1 MPSQT
6 IQWFPGHMAKT
17 RRLMK
22 ENLALVDIVLEL
34 VDARIPQSS
43 RNPEIATLTEGKP
56 LVTILTKS
64 SLADPQITKSWMQ
77 HYENQKNGRFVIAID
92 CITGEGMNQIEPVVK
107 KALAEKLKRY
117 ADKGMQG
124 RRIKAMIV
132 GIPNV
137 GKSSLVNR
145 LSGGKKARV
154 EDRPGVT
161 VNKQWVATKN
171 GIDLLDMPGVLWPK
185 FDDQRTGENLAVTGA
200 IRDGVLDIETLA
212 GILCAR
218 LYENAPDKFCTRY
231 KLDKAA
237 LTDLQPH
244 ELLAAVAKKRGFL
257 ISGGELDTERAA
269 VIVLDEFRCGKI
281 GRISLEKP
289 PVTLKLKKEPV
300 EKPMIPA
307 ENLHIPEENAVDKP
321 DKPVDIS
328 KNPVE
333 NTTDAPQH
341 NDEVSQ

>member
-1 MPSQT
+1 
-6 IQWFPGHMAKT
+6 MAKT

-22 ENLALVDIVLEL
+22 ENLALVDIVFEL

-43 RNPEIATLTEGKP
+43 RNPEIAQLTEGKP
-56 LVTILTKS
+56 VLTILTKS
-64 SLADPQITKSWMQ
+64 SLADPAVTKAWMQ
-77 HYENQKNGRFVIAID
+77 HYSNQQDGKYVIAID
-92 CITGEGMNQIEPVVK
+92 CVTGEGMNQIEPMVR
-107 KALAEKLKRY
+107 KALAEKLQRY
-117 ADKGMQG
+117 ADKGMAG

-161 VNKQWVATKN
+161 TNKQWVAMKN

-200 IRDGVLDIETLA
+200 IRDGILDIETLA
-212 GILCAR
+212 GILCSR
-218 LYENAPDKFCTRY
+218 LYENATDLFCTRY
-231 KLDKAA
+231 KLDKAK
-237 LTDLQPH
+237 LTDAKPH
-244 ELLAAVAKKRGFL
+244 ELLEAVARKRGFL

-269 VIVLDEFRCGKI
+269 IIVLDEFRGAKI

-289 PVTLKLKKEPV
+289 PVAEKKPSAAKTDPTSVLTE
-300 EKPMIPA
+300 EKTA
-307 ENLHIPEENAVDKP
+307 ETASTPTEPEESHD
-321 DKPVDIS
+321 
-328 KNPVE
+328 
-333 NTTDAPQH
+333 
-341 NDEVSQ
+341 

>member
-22 ENLALVDIVLEL
+22 ENLALVDIVFEL

-43 RNPEIATLTEGKP
+43 RNPEIAQLTEGKP
-56 LVTILTKS
+56 VLTLLTKS
-64 SLADPQITKSWMQ
+64 SLADPAVTKAWMQ
-77 HYENQKNGRFVIAID
+77 YYSNQNDGKFTLAID
-92 CITGEGMNQIEPVVK
+92 CVTGEGMNQIEPMVR

-161 VNKQWVATKN
+161 TNKQWVATKN

-200 IRDGVLDIETLA
+200 IRDGILDIETLA

-218 LYENAPDKFCTRY
+218 LYENAPDLFCTRY
-231 KLDKAA
+231 KLDKTK
-237 LTDLQPH
+237 LTDCKPH
-244 ELLAAVAKKRGFL
+244 ELLAAVARKRGFL

-269 VIVLDEFRCGKI
+269 IIVLDEFRSAKI

-289 PVTLKLKKEPV
+289 PAAEKKPAAP
-300 EKPMIPA
+300 KPA
-307 ENLHIPEENAVDKP
+307 EPDDAQEDAPEAAVPAPTDVPEESHD
-321 DKPVDIS
+321 
-328 KNPVE
+328 
-333 NTTDAPQH
+333 
-341 NDEVSQ
+341 

>member
-22 ENLALVDIVLEL
+22 ESLALVDIVFEL

-43 RNPEIATLTEGKP
+43 RNPEIAQLTQGKP
-56 LVTILTKS
+56 VLTILTKS
-64 SLADPQITKSWMQ
+64 SLADPAVTKAWME
-77 HYENQKNGRFVIAID
+77 HYSSQKDGHYTLAID
-92 CITGEGMNQIEPVVK
+92 CVTGENMNKIEPTVR
-107 KALAEKLKRY
+107 KALSEKLERY
-117 ADKGMQG
+117 AAKGMEG
-124 RRIKAMIV
+124 RLIKAMIV

-145 LSGGKKARV
+145 LSGGKKAKV

-161 VNKQWVATKN
+161 TNKQWVATKN

-212 GILCAR
+212 GILCSR
-218 LYENAPDKFCTRY
+218 LYENAPGLFCTRY
-231 KLDKAA
+231 KLDPAA
-237 LTDLQPH
+237 LAGLKPH
-244 ELLAAVAKKRGFL
+244 ALLAAVARKRGFL
-257 ISGGELDTERAA
+257 VSGGELDTERAA
-269 VIVLDEFRCGKI
+269 IIVLDEFRGGKI

-289 PVTLKLKKEPV
+289 PMKAAPV
-300 EKPMIPA
+300 EKAA
-307 ENLHIPEENAVDKP
+307 EPTQAEKPEDDHA
-321 DKPVDIS
+321 
-328 KNPVE
+328 
-333 NTTDAPQH
+333 
-341 NDEVSQ
+341 

>member
-22 ENLALVDIVLEL
+22 ENLTLVDIVLEL

-43 RNPEIATLTEGKP
+43 RNPEIAQLTEGKP
-56 LVTILTKS
+56 VLTILTKS
-64 SLADPQITKSWMQ
+64 ALADPAVTRAWMR
-77 HYENQKNGRFVIAID
+77 HYENGHDGRFVIAID
-92 CITGEGMNQIEPVVK
+92 CMTGEGMNQIEPMVK
-107 KALAEKLKRY
+107 KALAEKLQRY

-145 LSGGKKARV
+145 LSGGKKAKV

-161 VNKQWVATKN
+161 TNKQWVATKN

-200 IRDGVLDIETLA
+200 IRDGILDIETLA

-218 LYENAPDKFCTRY
+218 LMESAPDLFCTRY
-231 KLDKAA
+231 KLDKTA
-237 LTDLQPH
+237 LADAKPH
-244 ELLAAVAKKRGFL
+244 ELLAAVARKRGFL

-269 VIVLDEFRCGKI
+269 VIVLDEFRGGKI

-289 PVTLKLKKEPV
+289 PVKPEPVTPVPVTPEPKKEAV
-300 EKPMIPA
+300 EKSSA
-307 ENLHIPEENAVDKP
+307 
-321 DKPVDIS
+321 
-328 KNPVE
+328 PVE
-333 NTTDAPQH
+333 NAGIGVENTVENTVGNTATAS
-341 NDEVSQ
+341 EEGL

>member
-22 ENLALVDIVLEL
+22 ENLALVDIVFEL

-43 RNPEIATLTEGKP
+43 RNPEIAQLTEGKP
-56 LVTILTKS
+56 VLTLLTKS
-64 SLADPQITKSWMQ
+64 SLADPAVTKAWMQ
-77 HYENQKNGRFVIAID
+77 YYSNQNDGKFTLAID
-92 CITGEGMNQIEPVVK
+92 CVTGEGMNQIEPMVR

-161 VNKQWVATKN
+161 TNKQWVATKN

-200 IRDGVLDIETLA
+200 IRDGILDIETLA

-218 LYENAPDKFCTRY
+218 LYENAPDLFCTRY
-231 KLDKAA
+231 KLDKTK
-237 LTDLQPH
+237 LTDCKPH
-244 ELLAAVAKKRGFL
+244 ELLAAVARKRGFL

-269 VIVLDEFRCGKI
+269 IIVLDEFRSAKI

-289 PVTLKLKKEPV
+289 PAAEKKPAAP
-300 EKPMIPA
+300 KPA
-307 ENLHIPEENAVDKP
+307 EPDDAQENAPEAAVPAPTDVPEESHD
-321 DKPVDIS
+321 
-328 KNPVE
+328 
-333 NTTDAPQH
+333 
-341 NDEVSQ
+341 

>member
-22 ENLALVDIVLEL
+22 ENLALVDIVFEL

-43 RNPEIATLTEGKP
+43 RNPEIAQLTEGKP
-56 LVTILTKS
+56 VLTLLTKA
-64 SLADPQITKSWMQ
+64 SLADPAVTKAWMQ
-77 HYENQKNGRFVIAID
+77 HYSDQNDGKFTLAID
-92 CITGEGMNQIEPVVK
+92 CVTGEGMNQIEPMVK

-161 VNKQWVATKN
+161 TNKQWVATKN

-200 IRDGVLDIETLA
+200 IRDGILDIETLA

-218 LYENAPDKFCTRY
+218 LYENATDLFCTRY
-231 KLDKAA
+231 KLDKTK
-237 LTDLQPH
+237 LTDCKPH
-244 ELLAAVAKKRGFL
+244 ELLEAVARKRGFL
-257 ISGGELDTERAA
+257 VSGGELDTERAA
-269 VIVLDEFRCGKI
+269 IIVLDEFRGAKI

-289 PVTLKLKKEPV
+289 PVAEKKPAAPKAAETTKETEAAKEQV
-300 EKPMIPA
+300 GAA
-307 ENLHIPEENAVDKP
+307 ENTAEESHD
-321 DKPVDIS
+321 
-328 KNPVE
+328 
-333 NTTDAPQH
+333 
-341 NDEVSQ
+341 

>member
-22 ENLALVDIVLEL
+22 ENLALVDIVFEL

-43 RNPEIATLTEGKP
+43 RNPEIAQLTQGKP
-56 LVTILTKS
+56 VLTLLTKS
-64 SLADPQITKSWMQ
+64 SLADPTITKAWME
-77 HYENQKNGRFVIAID
+77 HYANQKDGRYTLAID
-92 CITGEGMNQIEPVVK
+92 CVTGENLNRIEPTVR
-107 KALAEKLKRY
+107 KALADKLERY
-117 ADKGMQG
+117 AAKGMEG
-124 RRIKAMIV
+124 RLIKAMIV

-161 VNKQWVATKN
+161 TNKQWVSTGS

-200 IRDGVLDIETLA
+200 IRDGILDIETLA

-218 LYENAPDKFCTRY
+218 LYENAPTLFCTRY
-231 KLDKAA
+231 KLDYDK
-237 LTDLQPH
+237 LVGLKPH
-244 ELLAAVAKKRGFL
+244 ELLEAVARKRGFL
-257 ISGGELDTERAA
+257 VPGGELNTERAA
-269 VIVLDEFRCGKI
+269 IIVLDEFRGGKI

-289 PVTLKLKKEPV
+289 AVKTHPV
-300 EKPMIPA
+300 EKQA
-307 ENLHIPEENAVDKP
+307 DTPEENHD
-321 DKPVDIS
+321 
-328 KNPVE
+328 
-333 NTTDAPQH
+333 
-341 NDEVSQ
+341 